1 MVLARVMSPLCR
13 SHGLSARRAG
23 RTKSRGLKG
32 LQPEVGARRAPRLL
46 SMILILDMKSWIF
59 GILIITVNVQKG
71 CKCNVTAL
79 TLLTQLRLLDSTGNA
94 MRGRLPSSSLGL
106 GGVRSVLI
114 IINTFMAINLSMKLQ
129 QYSSIWFHFQK
140 EKKVT
145 ACAMGRGQVAQA
157 ILKSMSC
164 SVLSVL
170 WVIRRR
176 LNSVQLINL
185 DQTKDSDGEDIQCPR
200 PDPVQDLHLILM
212 GRTTRVLI
220 LLLTLSWSWSW
231 WVGRPVL
238 CSSSPQPSPPSPLS
252 SLPSAWPTL
261 KNQVPVENLSA
272 LRWAACFEL
281 WRRRNHFF
289 SVPISHVSSLQGT
302 TAVLPC
308 DVRSTSGWVGFFC
321 FSSLHFFVNISIFL
335 WSYWFL
341 QADVFLVLWF
351 KDNATKPMYR
361 WATFWQ
367 FFRYARNATLCNG
380 HWVTR
385 SLSRQSFVL
394 A

>member
-1 MVLARVMSPLCR
+1 
-13 SHGLSARRAG
+13 
-23 RTKSRGLKG
+23 
-32 LQPEVGARRAPRLL
+32 
-46 SMILILDMKSWIF
+46 
-59 GILIITVNVQKG
+59 
-71 CKCNVTAL
+71 
-79 TLLTQLRLLDSTGNA
+79 
-94 MRGRLPSSSLGL
+94 
-106 GGVRSVLI
+106 
-114 IINTFMAINLSMKLQ
+114 
-129 QYSSIWFHFQK
+129 
-140 EKKVT
+140 
-145 ACAMGRGQVAQA
+145 MGRGQVAQA

-170 WVIRRR
+170 WVIRGR

-361 WATFWQ
+361 WVI
-367 FFRYARNATLCNG
+367 FFALFSYASRSTLYIG
-380 HWVTR
+380 HWVTW
-385 SLSRQSFVL
+385 SLSQQSFVL